1 MPRSASRFSI
11 FYGWWIVAVGILSL
25 LLAGGIGIYTFGA
38 FFTPLIDEFGWS
50 RGQLSLAMT
59 IASLVGLFGPMVGTW
74 VDRYGARR
82 VMAIGALIAGGA
94 IALLGLT
101 TSIWY
106 FYGISLLMALGLV
119 AILNIPVAAAVSNW
133 FVERRGLAI
142 GITLTGFGL
151 GGLAMIPLA
160 SYLIATLGWRMAY
173 HLLGLLICIVLIP
186 LSLFVIRHRP
196 EEKGLLPDGKTPEE
210 SKTSPSV
217 VEDEHDRESTLKGA
231 LRTKAFWLI
240 AGALSLAFIGAGS
253 VIAHVIP
260 FFQDMGIPP
269 QTAATILGLTTGVSI
284 LGRVAAG
291 YIADRMSVKYV
302 ALFFLLLQIA
312 GLLLLLGTS
321 SMAMVWFF
329 VVVFG
334 LAIGGMFALEPLLI
348 SEYFGLASFGAIYG
362 GIWVFV
368 SIGFA
373 GGAPL
378 AGYIFDVTG
387 SYDLA
392 FILFIASTLV
402 AMALLLFLK
411 HVKPSQPL
419 GRLFTNAG

>member
-1 MPRSASRFSI
+1 
-11 FYGWWIVAVGILSL
+11 
-25 LLAGGIGIYTFGA
+25 
-38 FFTPLIDEFGWS
+38 
-50 RGQLSLAMT
+50 
-59 IASLVGLFGPMVGTW
+59 
-74 VDRYGARR
+74 
-82 VMAIGALIAGGA
+82 
-94 IALLGLT
+94 
-101 TSIWY
+101 
-106 FYGISLLMALGLV
+106 
-119 AILNIPVAAAVSNW
+119 ILNIPVATAVSNW
-133 FVERRGLAI
+133 FVERRGLAM

-151 GGLAMIPLA
+151 GGLTMIPLA

-186 LSLFVIRHRP
+186 LSILVIRHRP
-196 EEKGLLPDGKTPEE
+196 EDKGLLPDGKTPPE
-210 SKTSPSV
+210 SKPSPSA
-217 VEDEHDRESTLKGA
+217 VEDEHDRGLTLKGA

-240 AGALSLAFIGAGS
+240 VGALSLAFIGAGS

-269 QTAATILGLTTGVSI
+269 QTAATILGLTIGVSI

-348 SEYFGLASFGAIYG
+348 SEYFGLTSFGAIYG
-362 GIWVFV
+362 GLWVFV

-373 GGAPL
+373 AGPPL

-392 FILFIASTLV
+392 FILFMATTLV
-402 AMALLLFLK
+402 AMALFLFLK
-411 HVKPSQPL
+411 PVKPSWRP
-419 GRLFTNAG
+419 G

>member
-1 MPRSASRFSI
+1 MPRLASRFSI
-11 FYGWWIVAVGILSL
+11 FYGWWIVTVGMLSL

-50 RGQLSLAMT
+50 RAQLSLAMT

-82 VMAIGALIAGGA
+82 VMAIGALIAGAA

-106 FYGISLLMALGLV
+106 FYVISLVMALGLV
-119 AILNIPVAAAVSNW
+119 AILNIPVATAVSNW
-133 FVERRGLAI
+133 FVERRGLAM

-160 SYLIATLGWRMAY
+160 SYLIANLGWRMAY

-186 LSLFVIRHRP
+186 LSIFVIKHRP
-196 EEKGLLPDGKTPEE
+196 EEKGLLPDGKTPQE
-210 SKTSPSV
+210 SKPSPSV
-217 VEDEHDRESTLKGA
+217 VEDEHDRELTLKGA

-260 FFQDMGIPP
+260 FFQDMGIPH
-269 QTAATILGLTTGVSI
+269 QTAATILGLTIGVSI
-284 LGRVAAG
+284 LSRVAAG
-291 YIADRMSVKYV
+291 YIADRMSVKYL

-348 SEYFGLASFGAIYG
+348 SAYFGLASFGAIYG
-362 GIWVFV
+362 GLWVFV

-373 GGAPL
+373 AGPPL

-392 FILFIASTLV
+392 FILFMAATLV

-411 HVKPSQPL
+411 PVKLSWRP
-419 GRLFTNAG
+419 G

>member
-1 MPRSASRFSI
+1 
-11 FYGWWIVAVGILSL
+11 
-25 LLAGGIGIYTFGA
+25 
-38 FFTPLIDEFGWS
+38 
-50 RGQLSLAMT
+50 
-59 IASLVGLFGPMVGTW
+59 
-74 VDRYGARR
+74 
-82 VMAIGALIAGGA
+82 
-94 IALLGLT
+94 
-101 TSIWY
+101 
-106 FYGISLLMALGLV
+106 
-119 AILNIPVAAAVSNW
+119 
-133 FVERRGLAI
+133 
-142 GITLTGFGL
+142 
-151 GGLAMIPLA
+151 
-160 SYLIATLGWRMAY
+160 
-173 HLLGLLICIVLIP
+173 
-186 LSLFVIRHRP
+186 
-196 EEKGLLPDGKTPEE
+196 
-210 SKTSPSV
+210 
-217 VEDEHDRESTLKGA
+217 
-231 LRTKAFWLI
+231 
-240 AGALSLAFIGAGS
+240 
-253 VIAHVIP
+253 
-260 FFQDMGIPP
+260 MGIPP

-334 LAIGGMFALEPLLI
+334 LAMGGMFALEPLLI